1 MIASGIAG
9 FSSPVSGRF
18 PRLQAGNPPRTMTSR
33 RAQSY
38 GRVVETLRSTGE
50 PKLHPEEQD
59 QIREAADALLFCED
73 IDAGSEAKLALDG
86 VRELSRRLAGTGRWS
101 PDAADRLLEDI
112 AGCGPVLL
120 LV

>member
-1 MIASGIAG
+1 
-9 FSSPVSGRF
+9 
-18 PRLQAGNPPRTMTSR
+18 MTSR
-33 RAQSY
+33 RSQSY
-38 GRVVETLRSTGE
+38 GRVMETLRSAGGA
-50 PKLHPEEQD
+50 KLHPEEQD

>member
-1 MIASGIAG
+1 M
-9 FSSPVSGRF
+9 
-18 PRLQAGNPPRTMTSR
+18 
-33 RAQSY
+33 
-38 GRVVETLRSTGE
+38 ETLRSTGDAR
-50 PKLHPEEQD
+50 LHPEEQD